1 MPGGKSWVEIKRG
14 AASAPGSSMA
24 GRFGTG
30 SDPADMLA
38 SLRPISTGV
47 ARLGTATIRGVRVT
61 KFRVAI
67 DPAKAA
73 ARLPRRQRAGF
84 RAFARSLGSGTVP
97 VKVWVSGQ
105 DLVRRVQVSLHLP
118 GNGVP
123 ADGRLS
129 ETTDFYDFGVA
140 GRGTAPPPPPG
151 ASMSH
156 FIKSANPGSGGGPA
170 RPPPGSG
177 APAPNPPPPPPPAA
191 PPPPPPRC

>member
-1 MPGGKSWVEIKRG
+1 MPGSKSWVEIRAG
-14 AASAPGSSMA
+14 ASLLPMSSMA
-24 GRFGTG
+24 GPFGTG

-38 SLRPISTGV
+38 SLRPISTSV
-47 ARLGTATIRGVRVT
+47 TRLGTATIRGVRVT
-61 KFRVAI
+61 KSRVAI
-67 DPAKAA
+67 DRAKAA
-73 ARLPRRQRAGF
+73 AGLPRRQRAGF

-140 GRGTAPPPPPG
+140 VGGGGPPPSQG
-151 ASMSH
+151 GGMSH
-156 FIKSANPGSGGGPA
+156 FIKSANPGWGGGPA
-170 RPPPGSG
+170 RPPRG
-177 APAPNPPPPPPPAA
+177 AGAVSAA
-191 PPPPPPRC
+191 QGAAARRGGRAV